1 MDNKE
6 AIVILKNT
14 AFLGTTVDVKKV
26 KEAVR
31 LAERAFAF
39 MDYFADLYG
48 QNLGIANW
56 HLNGTLEP
64 FDRFYEEALGYGDKI
79 S

>member
-14 AFLGTTVDVKKV
+14 VFLGTPVDVRKV

-31 LAERAFAF
+31 LAEKAFAF

-48 QNLGIANW
+48 QNLGVANW
-56 HLNGTLEP
+56 NLNDTLEP
-64 FDRFYEEALGYGDKI
+64 FDRFYEKALGYGDK
-79 S
+79 SS